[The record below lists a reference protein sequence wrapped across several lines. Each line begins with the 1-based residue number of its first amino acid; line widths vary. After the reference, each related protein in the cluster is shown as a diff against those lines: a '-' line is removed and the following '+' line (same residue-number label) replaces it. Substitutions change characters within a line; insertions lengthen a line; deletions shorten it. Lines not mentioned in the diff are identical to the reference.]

1 MTMDKITIEE
11 LKCQT
16 HEDGEDAVEDLKKA
30 LLKEEGIYTLSN
42 IFKALSDPTRLKVI
56 FVLSQSS
63 LCVCNI
69 AHILDMSQ
77 SAISHQLRI
86 LRDLK
91 LVKFVKK
98 GKLVIY
104 SLDDDHV
111 LQLLTQGL
119 DHVNHK

>member
-1 MTMDKITIEE
+1 MDKITIEE

>member
-1 MTMDKITIEE
+1 MDRKTVDKF
-11 LKCQT
+11 KCLT
-16 HEDGEDAVEDLKKA
+16 HEGNEKALERLKEN
-30 LLKEEGIYTLSN
+30 LLKEDGICILSN
-42 IFKALSDPTRLKVI
+42 IFKAISDPTRLKI
-56 FVLSQSS
+56 IYVLSKSN

-69 AHILDMSQ
+69 AYILDMSQ

-119 DHVNHK
+119 DHVKHK